1 MSTAEP
7 AVQHDPAQHRFFV
20 RLPDGSDAI
29 LAYEPIGGDVLDL
42 QHTIVPTASQGQG
55 VGESL
60 VRAAVTH
67 ARRERQRIV
76 PTCHF
81 VQAWLER
88 HPEER
93 ELIAA

>member
-1 MSTAEP
+1 METPTTDTPHGATPPEMLWLAE
-7 AVQHDPAQHRFFV
+7 RYEFV
-20 RLPDGSDAI
+20 EELG
-29 LAYEPIGGDVLDL
+29 
-42 QHTIVPTASQGQG
+42 
-55 VGESL
+55 
-60 VRAAVTH
+60 RAAVTH

-76 PTCHF
+76 PTSHF